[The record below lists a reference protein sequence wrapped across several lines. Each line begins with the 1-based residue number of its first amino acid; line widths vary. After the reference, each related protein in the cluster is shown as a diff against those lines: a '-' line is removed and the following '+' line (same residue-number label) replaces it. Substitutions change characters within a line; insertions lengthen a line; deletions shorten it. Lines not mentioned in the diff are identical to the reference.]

1 MCHARGQAQPLTAC
15 YAILKLKGMEVHF
28 TPDTQ
33 AQLQQLAASEG
44 KNAAQVVE
52 ETVTRVLQRRAQFLE
67 GLERGIAAA
76 DRGEF
81 VEDDDVRSWLDQRE
95 RS

>member
-1 MCHARGQAQPLTAC
+1 
-15 YAILKLKGMEVHF
+15 MEVHF